1 MRKVLYKVWRWCKGE
16 AVLVAAA
23 LGAVVT
29 AFFVSPS
36 VAYLGYI
43 DGKVLC
49 LLFCLMA
56 VVAGWREC
64 GVFEVMAQRVL
75 SGRKNVRVLQL
86 LLVLLPFFMSM
97 LITNDVALITFV
109 PFTLLVLQ
117 MANEAERILPV
128 VILQAVAANLGSM
141 ATPVGNPQNLFLCG
155 KFNLT
160 AGDFFATLL
169 PFTVISFVA
178 LCIAAL
184 WGKKGTVQVSFKEP
198 ARITSMR
205 LFAVLVALFALCL
218 LAVFRVVHYG
228 PVTLI
233 VVAVLAVMRPQ
244 LFRKVDVSLLATF
257 VFFFIFAGNMGEIPA
272 LRDVLAGLMAKNAL
286 LTSAVSSQFISNV
299 PSAVLLANFTD
310 DWQGLLLGVDLGGL
324 GTPIASLASLIA
336 LRYYFNCPGAQRGKF
351 LLWFTV
357 VNVAG
362 LVGLVLLT
370 PLFIG

>member
-16 AVLVAAA
+16 AVLVAAV

-29 AFFVSPS
+29 ALFVPPS

-86 LLVLLPFFMSM
+86 LLVLLPFFVSM

-117 MANEAERILPV
+117 MANEADRILLV

-169 PFTVISFVA
+169 PFTMISFVA

-184 WGKKGTVQVSFKEP
+184 WGKKRTVQVSFQAP

-228 PVTLI
+228 LVTLV

>member
-29 AFFVSPS
+29 SFFVPPS

-117 MANEAERILPV
+117 MANEADRILPV

-169 PFTVISFVA
+169 PFTVISFVV

-228 PVTLI
+228 LVTLV

-299 PSAVLLANFTD
+299 PSAVLLANFTG

>member
-1 MRKVLYKVWRWCKGE
+1 MRKALYKLWRWCKGE

-23 LGAVVT
+23 LGALVT
-29 AFFVSPS
+29 AFFVPPS
-36 VAYLGYI
+36 VAYVDYI
-43 DGKVLC
+43 DLKVLC
-49 LLFCLMA
+49 LLFSLMA

-64 GVFEVMAQRVL
+64 GVFEVLAQRLL
-75 SGRKNVRVLQL
+75 SGRKNVRMLQL
-86 LLVLLPFFMSM
+86 LLVMLPFFLSM

-109 PFTLLVLQ
+109 PFTLLILQ
-117 MANEAERILPV
+117 MANEADRILPV

-155 KFNLT
+155 TFNLT
-160 AGDFFATLL
+160 ATDFFATLL
-169 PFTVISFVA
+169 PFTLISLAVLA
-178 LCIAAL
+178 LASL
-184 WGKKGTVQVSFKEP
+184 WGKKGDVQVTFKQQATIENP
-198 ARITSMR
+198 R
-205 LFAVLVALFALCL
+205 LFMALVVLFGFCL

-228 PVTLI
+228 VVTAM
-233 VVAVLAVMRPQ
+233 VVVVIALMRPA

-272 LRDVLAGLMAKNAL
+272 LREFLAVLMEESAL
-286 LTSAVSSQFISNV
+286 LTSAVASQFISNV
-299 PSAVLLANFTD
+299 PAAVLLAGFTQ

-357 VNVAG
+357 VNFVGLAG
-362 LVGLVLLT
+362 LLLLV
-370 PLFIG
+370 PIFV

>member
-16 AVLVAAA
+16 AVLVVAA

-169 PFTVISFVA
+169 PFTVISFVV

-272 LRDVLAGLMAKNAL
+272 LRDVLAGLMVKNAL

>member
-29 AFFVSPS
+29 AFFVPPS

-117 MANEAERILPV
+117 MANEADRILPV

-160 AGDFFATLL
+160 ADDFFATLL
-169 PFTVISFVA
+169 PFTVVSFVA

-184 WGKKGTVQVSFKEP
+184 WGKKGTVQVSFQAP

-228 PVTLI
+228 LVTL
-233 VVAVLAVMRPQ
+233 VVVVVLAVLRPQ

-336 LRYYFNCPGAQRGKF
+336 LRYYFNCSGAQRGKF

-362 LVGLVLLT
+362 LVGFVLLT
-370 PLFIG
+370 PIFIG

>member
-1 MRKVLYKVWRWCKGE
+1 MRKTLYKIWRWCKGE

-23 LGAVVT
+23 LGALTT
-29 AFFVSPS
+29 AFFVPPS
-36 VAYLGYI
+36 VAYLDYI
-43 DGKVLC
+43 DFKVLC
-49 LLFCLMA
+49 LLFSLMA

-64 GVFEVMAQRVL
+64 GVFEVMAQRLL

-86 LLVLLPFFMSM
+86 LLVMLPFFLSM

-109 PFTLLVLQ
+109 PFTLLILQ

-155 KFNLT
+155 TFNLT
-160 AGDFFATLL
+160 AADFFATLL
-169 PFTVISFVA
+169 PFTLVSLVVLA
-178 LCIAAL
+178 LASL
-184 WGKKGTVQVSFKEP
+184 WGKKGYVQVAFKQKAAIENP
-198 ARITSMR
+198 R
-205 LFAVLVALFALCL
+205 FVCVLVALFVLCL

-228 PVTLI
+228 VVMAI
-233 VVAVLAVMRPQ
+233 VVVVIGIMRPQ
-244 LFRKVDVSLLATF
+244 LFRKVDMSLLATF

-272 LRDVLAGLMAKNAL
+272 LREFLAGLMSESAL
-286 LTSAVSSQFISNV
+286 LTSAVASQFISNV
-299 PSAVLLANFTD
+299 PAAVLLAGFTQ

-357 VNVAG
+357 VNFGG
-362 LVGLVLLT
+362 LIGLLLLT
-370 PLFIG
+370 PLFV

>member
-1 MRKVLYKVWRWCKGE
+1 MRKVLDKVWRWCKGE
-16 AVLVAAA
+16 AVLVVAA

-169 PFTVISFVA
+169 PFTVISFVV

-272 LRDVLAGLMAKNAL
+272 LRDVLAGLMEKNAL

-336 LRYYFNCPGAQRGKF
+336 LRYYFNCPGAQRGKL

>member
-1 MRKVLYKVWRWCKGE
+1 MRKALYKLWRWCKGE

-23 LGAVVT
+23 LGALTT
-29 AFFVSPS
+29 AFFVPPS
-36 VAYLGYI
+36 MAYVDYI
-43 DGKVLC
+43 DLKVLC
-49 LLFCLMA
+49 LLFSLMA

-64 GVFEVMAQRVL
+64 GVFEVLAQRLL
-75 SGRKNVRVLQL
+75 SGRKDVHLLQM

-109 PFTLLVLQ
+109 PFTLLILQ
-117 MANEAERILPV
+117 MANEADRILPV

-155 KFNLT
+155 TFNLT

-169 PFTVISFVA
+169 PFTIVSLAV
-178 LCIAAL
+178 LCLGSL
-184 WGKKGTVQVSFKEP
+184 WGRKGDVQVTFKEK
-198 ARITSMR
+198 AHIESMH
-205 LFAVLVALFALCL
+205 LFVVLVALFALCL

-228 PVTLI
+228 VVTT
-233 VVAVLAVMRPQ
+233 VVVVVIALMRPQ

-272 LRDVLAGLMAKNAL
+272 LRAFLAGLMAENAL
-286 LTSAVSSQFISNV
+286 LTSAVASQFISNV
-299 PSAVLLANFTD
+299 PAAVLLAGFTQ

-357 VNVAG
+357 VNFSG
-362 LVGLVLLT
+362 LLGLLLLT
-370 PLFIG
+370 PLFM

>member
-29 AFFVSPS
+29 AFFVPPS

-228 PVTLI
+228 LVTL
-233 VVAVLAVMRPQ
+233 VVVVVLAVMRPQ

-272 LRDVLAGLMAKNAL
+272 LRDVLAGLMEKNAL

>member
-16 AVLVAAA
+16 AVLVAAV

-29 AFFVSPS
+29 ALFVPPS

-86 LLVLLPFFMSM
+86 LLVLLPFFVSM

-117 MANEAERILPV
+117 MANEADRILPV

-169 PFTVISFVA
+169 PFTMISFVA

-184 WGKKGTVQVSFKEP
+184 WGKKRTVQVSFQAP

-228 PVTLI
+228 LVTLV

>member
-29 AFFVSPS
+29 SFFVPPS

-117 MANEAERILPV
+117 MANEADRILPV

-169 PFTVISFVA
+169 PFTLISLVV

-228 PVTLI
+228 PVTLV

-257 VFFFIFAGNMGEIPA
+257 AFFFIFAGNMGEIPA
-272 LRDVLAGLMAKNAL
+272 LRDVLAGLMEKNAL

>member
-86 LLVLLPFFMSM
+86 LLVLLPFFISM

-169 PFTVISFVA
+169 PFTVISFVV

>member
-1 MRKVLYKVWRWCKGE
+1 MKYLRSTLTFFKKETVLSI
-16 AVLVAAA
+16 AA
-23 LGAVVT
+23 LL
-29 AFFVSPS
+29 AFLSAFLVHPS
-36 VAYLGYI
+36 AEYLSYP
-43 DGKVLC
+43 DYRVLA
-49 LLFCLMA
+49 LLFCLML
-56 VVAGWREC
+56 VVAGLQSI
-64 GVFEVMAQRVL
+64 GVFGYL
-75 SGRKNVRVLQL
+75 GNL
-86 LLVLLPFFMSM
+86 LLQKVHTTRQLAFLLTALCFFSAMF
-97 LITNDVALITFV
+97 ITNDVALITFV

-169 PFTVISFVA
+169 PFTVISFVV

>member
-29 AFFVSPS
+29 AFFVPPS

-117 MANEAERILPV
+117 MANEADRILPV

-184 WGKKGTVQVSFKEP
+184 WGKKRDGAGILQGAGTHHIH
-198 ARITSMR
+198 A
-205 LFAVLVALFALCL
+205 LVCGFGSTVCALPTCGVPRGALWAGDACCSGCVGSHASTAFSQGGRELAGDLCL
-218 LAVFRVVHYG
+218 FLYLCGQYGRDSGLARCSCRTDG
-228 PVTLI
+228 KKRPV
-233 VVAVLAVMRPQ
+233 
-244 LFRKVDVSLLATF
+244 D
-257 VFFFIFAGNMGEIPA
+257 
-272 LRDVLAGLMAKNAL
+272 
-286 LTSAVSSQFISNV
+286 IS
-299 PSAVLLANFTD
+299 
-310 DWQGLLLGVDLGGL
+310 G
-324 GTPIASLASLIA
+324 
-336 LRYYFNCPGAQRGKF
+336 
-351 LLWFTV
+351 
-357 VNVAG
+357 
-362 LVGLVLLT
+362 
-370 PLFIG
+370 

>member
-29 AFFVSPS
+29 SFFVPPS

-117 MANEAERILPV
+117 MANEADRILPV

-141 ATPVGNPQNLFLCG
+141 AAPVGNPQNLFLCG

-169 PFTVISFVA
+169 PFTLISLVV

-228 PVTLI
+228 PVTLV

-257 VFFFIFAGNMGEIPA
+257 AFFFIFAGNMGEIPA
-272 LRDVLAGLMAKNAL
+272 LRDVLAGLMEKNAL

>member
-169 PFTVISFVA
+169 PFTVISFVV